1 MTAPPIAAMP
11 PVGLDD
17 NFSPTDEVDGGG
29 EGARHHI
36 TANLIHAPASQ
47 AVRIWVGAFVLL
59 LLVVIPAVVVL
70 RANSAN
76 PAADQLS
83 SLSVP
88 SWAASNPQTHASG
101 SRYCVGQCL
110 VTERTWESSHPI
122 DETAAAYAA
131 ALRKDGWT
139 PADSCPKFPG
149 GVQTCWVLNQNELD
163 LTVGK
168 APCAQA
174 PPPTNRT
181 GVIGEPPV
189 DPTKLPAGC
198 SPTTVHAKVTDQI
211 NVAKTT
217 AK

>member
-1 MTAPPIAAMP
+1 MPPGADNRPPPRVPQLPVTPPPIAVMP
-11 PVGLDD
+11 PVGFDD
-17 NFSPTDEVDGGG
+17 RFPSPDEHDDGG
-29 EGARHHI
+29 ERASHHV
-36 TANLIHAPASQ
+36 TANLVHAPASS

-59 LLVVIPAVVVL
+59 LLVVVPVVLVL
-70 RANSAN
+70 RANSGN

-83 SLSVP
+83 ALSVP
-88 SWAASNPQTHASG
+88 SWAAGNPQTHTSG

-110 VTERTWESSHPI
+110 VTERTWESTHSV
-122 DETAAAYAA
+122 DETAAAFAT

-174 PPPTNRT
+174 PPPSNRT

-189 DPTKLPAGC
+189 DPAKPPAG
-198 SPTTVHAKVTDQI
+198 
-211 NVAKTT
+211 
-217 AK
+217 